1 MKSVLQTF
9 PNSKDI
15 LSGAQ
20 FADRY
25 VLVANGLS
33 LTPMSAARRV
43 LERTPRWV
51 DGLMLVR
58 DLVVRPFRLKTGA
71 EIASAPEARIGIFPL
86 IGRSP
91 GAVVLG
97 LDDRHLDFRIL
108 VEVKDLG
115 MGRQE
120 IAASTIVKTHNLL
133 GRIYLATIMPFHKII
148 VPAML
153 AQVLAK

>member
-9 PNSKDI
+9 PNSEDI

-20 FADRY
+20 FTDRY

-51 DGLMLVR
+51 DGVR

-71 EIASAPEARIGIFPL
+71 EIASAPEARIGMFPL
-86 IGRSP
+86 VSRSP

-120 IAASTIVKTHNLL
+120 IAASTTVKTHNLL